1 MFFRSLKFRA
11 GARQIQFRRG
21 PDHGAAMVSSARMTQ
36 LGVGK
41 SSWGH
46 GGRVCRVGWSLYK
59 VNVRTTSLVANQAI
73 LDSFVTQAG
82 GQGQQF
88 VLTAGN
94 KKLPINTLTLY
105 RPVYSTYP
113 LPFLMQ

>member
-46 GGRVCRVGWSLYK
+46 GGRVPSGVVVVQGYRAYDV
-59 VNVRTTSLVANQAI
+59 V
-73 LDSFVTQAG
+73 VTQ
-82 GQGQQF
+82 
-88 VLTAGN
+88 
-94 KKLPINTLTLY
+94 Y
-105 RPVYSTYP
+105 
-113 LPFLMQ
+113 